1 MNHEHFL
8 FKYYIIGYG
17 ESDDYGGYV
26 KNFLKNKAKDYLG
39 QKIKEEKK
47 YYNKIKELLIKN

>member
-47 YYNKIKELLIKN
+47 YYNNIKKL